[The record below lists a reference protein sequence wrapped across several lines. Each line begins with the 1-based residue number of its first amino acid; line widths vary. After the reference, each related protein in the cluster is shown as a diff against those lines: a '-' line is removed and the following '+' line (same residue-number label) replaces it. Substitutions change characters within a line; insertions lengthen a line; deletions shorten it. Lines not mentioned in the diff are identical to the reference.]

1 MIHRIIIALKEKIST
16 ENIWRIYRLDITN
29 SIV

>member
-1 MIHRIIIALKEKIST
+1 MIHRIIIALKEKISMKNT
-16 ENIWRIYRLDITN
+16 WRIYRLDIMN